1 MIEALKKAANWI
13 LVGLLGLLGLM
24 FGIEKWRRKKTEEKL
39 DRTEEKLE
47 TVVVEKDGVEKAIES
62 TDETVAEIAEIERR
76 EDESKDDSYN
86 DLVDAWNSDR
96 L

>member
-1 MIEALKKAANWI
+1 M
-13 LVGLLGLLGLM
+13 GLLGLLGLM

-62 TDETVAEIAEIERR
+62 TGETVAEIAEIERR

>member
-47 TVVVEKDGVEKAIES
+47 TVVVEKDGIEKAIES
-62 TDETVAEIAEIERR
+62 TTETVAEIAEIERR

-86 DLVDAWNSDR
+86 DLVDAWNSDK

>member
-1 MIEALKKAANWI
+1 MIEALKKTANWI

-47 TVVVEKDGVEKAIES
+47 TVVVEKDGIEKAIES
-62 TDETVAEIAEIERR
+62 TAETVAEIAEIERR

-86 DLVDAWNSDR
+86 DLIDAWNSDK

>member
-1 MIEALKKAANWI
+1 MIEALKKTANWI
-13 LVGLLGLLGLM
+13 LVGLLGLIGLM

-47 TVVVEKDGVEKAIES
+47 TVVVEKDGVEKALES

>member
-13 LVGLLGLLGLM
+13 LMGLLGLLGLM

-62 TDETVAEIAEIERR
+62 TGETVAEIAEIERR

>member
-13 LVGLLGLLGLM
+13 LMGLLGLLGLM

-39 DRTEEKLE
+39 DKTEEKLE

-62 TDETVAEIAEIERR
+62 TGETVAEIAEIERR

>member
-13 LVGLLGLLGLM
+13 FMGLLGLLGLM

-62 TDETVAEIAEIERR
+62 TGETVAEIAEIERR

>member
-13 LVGLLGLLGLM
+13 LMGLLGLLGLM

-47 TVVVEKDGVEKAIES
+47 TVVVEKDGVENAIES
-62 TDETVAEIAEIERR
+62 TGETVAEIAEIERR

>member
-1 MIEALKKAANWI
+1 M
-13 LVGLLGLLGLM
+13 GLLGLLGLM

-47 TVVVEKDGVEKAIES
+47 TVVVEKDGVENAIES
-62 TDETVAEIAEIERR
+62 TGETVAEIAEIERR

>member
-1 MIEALKKAANWI
+1 MIEDLKKAANWI
-13 LVGLLGLLGLM
+13 LMGLLGLLGLM

-62 TDETVAEIAEIERR
+62 TTETVAEIAEIERR

-86 DLVDAWNSDR
+86 DLVNAWNSDR

>member
-47 TVVVEKDGVEKAIES
+47 TVVVEKDGIEKAIES
-62 TDETVAEIAEIERR
+62 TTETVAEIAEIERR

-86 DLVDAWNSDR
+86 DLIDAWNSDK